1 MTTPPSRSPRAWNGE
16 GEVLGVVPL
25 LGAQGRKEE
34 AKVSLVAPEDVGP
47 AEAEAVILPRT
58 PDEPL
63 VVDVARGLDSGSM
76 IEQTHRIRM
85 QVSYSVGDYREEGNV
100 LGFVWL
106 CVLAILRVGLVLQ
119 ELSPVCDTELGV
131 RVRPSDVNDEFLVA
145 DDAGEVAACRELDID
160 VALFPLGARLPAVD
174 GRVRGDRM
182 LVGGGG
188 DAREVAQYAVKAG
201 LKSVVQRMKVTVQPA
216 CARRSMVAVVVDPLA
231 AAPHVAEGQHVV
243 IRVQGGET

>member
-1 MTTPPSRSPRAWNGE
+1 MTTPPSRPSRAWRRK

-25 LGAQGRKEE
+25 LCAQCSEEE
-34 AKVSLVAPEDVGP
+34 AQVGLVAPEDVGP
-47 AEAEAVILPRT
+47 AEAETVIRPRT

-131 RVRPSDVNDEFLVA
+131 RVRPSDVNDDFLVA
-145 DDAGEVAACRELDID
+145 DDTGEVAACRELDI
-160 VALFPLGARLPAVD
+160 VPVGRPLW
-174 GRVRGDRM
+174 
-182 LVGGGG
+182 
-188 DAREVAQYAVKAG
+188 
-201 LKSVVQRMKVTVQPA
+201 KVY
-216 CARRSMVAVVVDPLA
+216 C
-231 AAPHVAEGQHVV
+231 
-243 IRVQGGET
+243 